1 MSMTGTIEEFMFE
14 GINFNAKQVLDA
26 GTGKGLFTT
35 RLVQLVG
42 KAKGNRK
49 IISIDMDADKFKN
62 VTARLK
68 GNQKK
73 YIEFIKADLA
83 SLSFIDD
90 NTFDIIFCHHIIH
103 IINTRPL
110 KAAQALYEFNR
121 VLKSHGTLIINEN
134 YPINGAHN
142 DEYKIFS
149 ELKRLK
155 AMLFTYLNKKLS
167 PRIYPEDLVY
177 ILKKV
182 GFAKTD
188 IKAFKDQSFHIK
200 LFDHFFNEINNEVQK
215 IKDTILKK
223 FFENQLNTL
232 KQTYK
237 STPGAIP
244 PQYVIKLTK

>member
-1 MSMTGTIEEFMFE
+1 MSMTGNIEEFMFE
-14 GINFNAKQVLDA
+14 GINFNAKQILDA

-49 IISIDMDADKFKN
+49 IISIDMDAEKFKN

-83 SLSFIDD
+83 SLSFIED

-110 KAAQALYEFNR
+110 KATQALYEFNR
-121 VLKSHGTLIINEN
+121 VLKTHGTLIINEN
-134 YPINGAHN
+134 YPINGAHSE
-142 DEYKIFS
+142 EYKIFS

-155 AMLFTYLNKKLS
+155 TILYIYLNKQLS
-167 PRIYPEDLVY
+167 PRIYPEDIAY
-177 ILKKV
+177 ILKKI
-182 GFAKTD
+182 GFEKTN
-188 IKAFKDQSFHIK
+188 IKAFKDQTFHIK
-200 LFDHFFNEINNEVQK
+200 LFDHFFNEIKVEVQR
-215 IKDTILKK
+215 IEDTFLKT
-223 FFENQLNTL
+223 FFENRLNTIR
-232 KQTYK
+232 QTYK
-237 STPGAIP
+237 TTPGTIP